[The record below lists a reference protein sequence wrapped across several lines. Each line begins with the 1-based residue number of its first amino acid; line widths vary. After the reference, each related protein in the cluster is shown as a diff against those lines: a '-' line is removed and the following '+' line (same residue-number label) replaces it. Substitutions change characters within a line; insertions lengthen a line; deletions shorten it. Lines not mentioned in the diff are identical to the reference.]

1 MRGNPTAI
9 IMLDDVEDQ
18 PMTASYWPSI
28 SDLFMT
34 LFIIALALVGTIYY
48 LLTPKQKPGTAQSIV
63 EAVGMEMK
71 TVREPVN
78 KMRRALEPPAHVML
92 RATQSPGEIIA
103 GLDATAD
110 EVVTRVHDHWRDLYE
125 TEKTRGEET
134 KREVARLQK
143 ALNDKPPIIDLE
155 DARSLTFIKG
165 KAEISPGFRAQLN
178 NKEFEELIRI
188 LNSYNSVDTIEI
200 IGHTD
205 ASPVGTSSNLDSGL
219 VGVLSGRGRAASLT
233 AGSNADLGLMR
244 AFAVKEEWVRWLA
257 ERRIRLSRRI
267 DVRCYSAAQ
276 GVPPNDIAGTL
287 EEREAKARRIE
298 IRFTQLSSTPK

>member
-1 MRGNPTAI
+1 
-9 IMLDDVEDQ
+9 MLDDVEDQ
-18 PMTASYWPSI
+18 PMATSYWPSI

-34 LFIIALALVGTIYY
+34 LFIIALVLVGTIHY
-48 LLTPKQKPGTAQSIV
+48 LLTPKQKPGAAQSIV

-78 KMRRALEPPAHVML
+78 KMRRALEPPAHVLL

-110 EVVTRVHDHWRDLYE
+110 EVVMRMRDHWRDLYE
-125 TEKTRGEET
+125 AEKTRGEDAI
-134 KREVARLQK
+134 REVNRLQK

-155 DARSLTFIKG
+155 DVKSLTFIKG
-165 KAEISPGFRAQLN
+165 KAEISPGFRAQLD

-188 LNSYNSVDTIEI
+188 LNGYSSVDTIEI

-219 VGVLSGRGRAASLT
+219 GGVLSGRSRAASLT

-244 AFAVKEEWVRWLA
+244 AFAVKEEWDRWLA
-257 ERRIRLSRRI
+257 GRRIRLSRQI
-267 DVRCYSAAQ
+267 AVRCYSAAQ
-276 GVPPNDIAGTL
+276 GVPPNDIAGTP

-298 IRFTQLSSTPK
+298 IRFTQLSSIPK